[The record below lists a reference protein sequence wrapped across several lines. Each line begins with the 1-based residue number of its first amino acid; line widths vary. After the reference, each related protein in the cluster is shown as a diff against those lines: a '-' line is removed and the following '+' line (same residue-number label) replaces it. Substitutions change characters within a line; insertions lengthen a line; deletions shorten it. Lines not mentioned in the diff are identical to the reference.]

1 MMNSLNQKPLTEIV
15 ETSRF
20 IEFRCENNCE
30 PSHNIKP
37 DSDDDFL
44 TTGYIDCS
52 KIDADV
58 RVILHPKTTPADAA
72 RSLNKVADWIERDS
86 SMFLF
91 HLNEVA
97 KFNAKSCKR
106 PNCATCKKCKM
117 PPDI

>member
-1 MMNSLNQKPLTEIV
+1 MNSQTQNHLTAIID
-15 ETSRF
+15 SSPF
-20 IEFRCENNCE
+20 IEFRVENNCE
-30 PSHNIKP
+30 PSHHVKP

-44 TTGYIDCS
+44 MAGNINCS
-52 KIDADV
+52 KLEADV
-58 RVILHPKTTPADAA
+58 RVILHPKTTPADAV